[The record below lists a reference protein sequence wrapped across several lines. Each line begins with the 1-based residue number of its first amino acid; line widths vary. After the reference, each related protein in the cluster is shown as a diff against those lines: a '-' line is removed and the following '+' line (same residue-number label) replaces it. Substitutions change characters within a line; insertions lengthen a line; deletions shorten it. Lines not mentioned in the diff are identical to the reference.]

1 MEGNK
6 QPFLYKKRPSSPQ
19 LRNTGGNKKGKWSS
33 GEDRSFENSST
44 SDTVY
49 RIVCPSNR
57 IGSVIGKGGNIVK
70 VLREETQAKIS
81 VAESVR
87 GSDERVIT
95 IHSPSAKLFRKHDT
109 KEVSASGKED
119 DKMEP
124 HCAAQ
129 DALLKVHDRIVLE
142 DIIKASN
149 DEDDIENMVTA
160 RLLVPNNM
168 VGCVLGKKGDVIQRL
183 RSETGASIRVLR
195 PDSLPTCAMSTDQMV
210 QVSGK
215 QAVARKALYEIS
227 TLLHQNPRKDESP
240 LDFPMSYGSQGI
252 NFTGPPASNM
262 IPQRNQLWSRRD
274 SNSNDTMPLS
284 WRGEFGDRSAR
295 FGNYDDIPPIH
306 GGGEPPTEF
315 FMKILCPARKIG
327 GIIGKGGI
335 NVRQLQ
341 HETGATILVDDA
353 LADSE
358 ERVIR
363 VSAIEDMW
371 NPRSQTIDAILELQI
386 KASEISEK
394 GTVSTRL
401 LVQSSKVGCILGQG
415 GNVINEMRR
424 RTRADIR
431 VFSKEDKP
439 KCADN
444 DEELVQISGS
454 SLIVKDLL
462 VEIASRLRERFLRDP
477 NSGPKPPPVRPPRD
491 FSPRGNH
498 PRYPTRRGGGSSGYE
513 YLEGDRRE
521 YEHPTYPVPPSA
533 TRYSNV
539 MSPRDMEMPYSSMG
553 SGGRSRGREDKVG
566 KTRLELPEYDYGSG
580 GSNIRDRHAAPE
592 HSDYNLMPSYYGKQ
606 KNNPP
611 PSRSPYQN
619 MNLPSEYNPYPNHNS
634 APTTTHYPNYNT
646 SSLTSSSYSNMNSQ
660 QSIYENYNPSSS
672 YENMN
677 AQQQSSLY
685 ENYGS
690 RGNSSYQYE
699 H

>member
-444 DEELVQISGS
+444 DEELVQ
-454 SLIVKDLL
+454 
-462 VEIASRLRERFLRDP
+462 
-477 NSGPKPPPVRPPRD
+477 
-491 FSPRGNH
+491 
-498 PRYPTRRGGGSSGYE
+498 
-513 YLEGDRRE
+513 GDRRE